1 MSDYFTLFNR
11 MSADLDIIL
20 KKYKQGKREDLI
32 PLLQE
37 IQDHLGY
44 LSEEAIVKT
53 GSFLGLST
61 TKIFGLATFY
71 DKFRFIPS
79 GKIQIRICHG
89 TSCFLNGSQAIIN
102 KIKEET
108 GVMPGQTTRDGNFS
122 YEIVSC
128 MGGCCNGPV
137 INVNGQYHTH
147 IKAEQLPEL
156 IKRLKYIIE
165 ND

>member
-1 MSDYFTLFNR
+1 

-102 KIKEET
+102 KIREET
-108 GVMPGQTTRDGNFS
+108 GVMPGQTSRDGNFS

>member
-1 MSDYFTLFNR
+1 MST
-11 MSADLDIIL
+11 DLDIIL

-37 IQDHLGY
+37 IQDDMGY
-44 LSEEAIVKT
+44 LSEEAIVRT
-53 GSFLGLST
+53 GNFLGLST
-61 TKIFGLATFY
+61 TKIYGLATFY
-71 DKFRFIPS
+71 DRFRFIPG
-79 GKIQIRICHG
+79 GKVRIMICHG

-102 KIKEET
+102 KMKEET

-128 MGGCCNGPV
+128 MGGCCNGPL
-137 INVNGQYHTH
+137 ISVNGKYNTH

-156 IKRLKYIIE
+156 IKRLKYIID

>member
-1 MSDYFTLFNR
+1 MI
-11 MSADLDIIL
+11 ADLDIIL

-71 DKFRFIPS
+71 DRFRFIPS

>member
-1 MSDYFTLFNR
+1 MST
-11 MSADLDIIL
+11 DLDIIL

-37 IQDHLGY
+37 IQEELGY

-61 TKIFGLATFY
+61 TKIYGLATFY
-71 DKFRFIPS
+71 DRFRFIPS

-89 TSCFLNGSQAIIN
+89 TSCFLNGSQSIIN

-137 INVNGQYHTH
+137 INVNGQYYTH

-156 IKRLKYIIE
+156 LKRLKYVIE

>member
-1 MSDYFTLFNR
+1 MGTELE
-11 MSADLDIIL
+11 IIL

-37 IQDHLGY
+37 IQEDHGF
-44 LSEEAIVKT
+44 LSEDAIVKV

-61 TKIFGLATFY
+61 TKIYGLATFY
-71 DKFRFIPS
+71 
-79 GKIQIRICHG
+79 
-89 TSCFLNGSQAIIN
+89 GSLTIIN

-108 GVMPGQTTRDGNFS
+108 GVNAGQTTRDGNFS

-128 MGGCCNGPV
+128 MGGCHNGPLL
-137 INVNGQYHTH
+137 NVNGQYHTH
-147 IKAEQLPEL
+147 VKAEQLPEL
-156 IKRLKYIIE
+156 IKKLRYVIE

>member
-1 MSDYFTLFNR
+1 
-11 MSADLDIIL
+11 MSAELDIIL

-37 IQDHLGY
+37 IQYHLGY

-79 GKIQIRICHG
+79 GKIQITICHG

-102 KIKEET
+102 KIREET

-137 INVNGQYHTH
+137 INVNGQYNTH

>member
-1 MSDYFTLFNR
+1 MSN
-11 MSADLDIIL
+11 DLDIIL

-37 IQDHLGY
+37 IQDVEGY

-53 GSFLGLST
+53 GSFLGMST
-61 TKIFGLATFY
+61 TKIYGLATFY
-71 DKFRFIPS
+71 DRFRFIPT
-79 GKIQIRICHG
+79 GKIRISICNG
-89 TSCFLNGSQAIIN
+89 TSCFLNGSQAIMS

-108 GVMPGQTTRDGNFS
+108 GVNAGQTTRDGNFS

-128 MGGCCNGPV
+128 MGGCCNGPI
-137 INVNGQYHTH
+137 INVNGKYYTH

-156 IKRLKYIIE
+156 IKRLKYVIE

>member
-1 MSDYFTLFNR
+1 MAGSVE
-11 MSADLDIIL
+11 AIL
-20 KKYKQGKREDLI
+20 SKYKSGKREDLI

-37 IQDHLGY
+37 IQDELGF

-53 GSFLGLST
+53 GNCLGIST
-61 TKIFGLATFY
+61 TKIYGLATFY
-71 DKFRFIPS
+71 DRFRFIPT
-79 GKIQIRICHG
+79 GKIQIMICHG
-89 TSCFLNGSQAIIN
+89 TSCFLNGSQSIIN

-108 GVMPGQTTRDGNFS
+108 GVLPGQTTRDGNFS

-137 INVNGQYHTH
+137 ININGQYQTH

-156 IKRLKYIIE
+156 IKKMKYIIE

>member
-1 MSDYFTLFNR
+1 
-11 MSADLDIIL
+11 
-20 KKYKQGKREDLI
+20 
-32 PLLQE
+32 LLQD

-71 DKFRFIPS
+71 DRFRFIPS

-102 KIKEET
+102 KIREET
-108 GVMPGQTTRDGNFS
+108 GVMPGQTSRDGNFS

-137 INVNGQYHTH
+137 INVNGQYYTH
-147 IKAEQLPEL
+147 IKAEKLPEL
-156 IKRLKYIIE
+156 IKRFKYIIE

>member
-1 MSDYFTLFNR
+1 MSQYILYIVR
-11 MSADLDIIL
+11 MSGDLDIIL

-37 IQDHLGY
+37 IQEDLGY
-44 LSEEAIVKT
+44 LSEEAIIKI

-61 TKIFGLATFY
+61 TKIYGLATFY
-71 DKFRFIPS
+71 DRFRFLPS

-89 TSCFLNGSQAIIN
+89 TSCFLNGSQSIIN

-156 IKRLKYIIE
+156 IKRLKYVIE

>member
-1 MSDYFTLFNR
+1 MGTDFD
-11 MSADLDIIL
+11 MIL
-20 KKYKQGKREDLI
+20 KKHKQGKREDLI

-37 IQDHLGY
+37 IQEDMGY
-44 LSEEAIVKT
+44 LSEESIVKV

-61 TKIFGLATFY
+61 TKIYGLATFY
-71 DKFRFIPS
+71 DRFRFIPS
-79 GKIQIRICHG
+79 GKIHIRICHG

-122 YEIVSC
+122 YEVVSC
-128 MGGCCNGPV
+128 MGGCNNGPV
-137 INVNGQYHTH
+137 INVNGEYHIH

-156 IKRLKYIIE
+156 IKRLKYVIE

>member
-1 MSDYFTLFNR
+1 MSTDFDT
-11 MSADLDIIL
+11 IL

-37 IQDHLGY
+37 IQDDLGY

-53 GSFLGLST
+53 GNYLGLST
-61 TKIFGLATFY
+61 TKIYGLATFY
-71 DKFRFIPS
+71 DRFKFIPS
-79 GKIQIRICHG
+79 GKIQIKVCHG
-89 TSCFLNGSQAIIN
+89 TSCFLNGSQSILN
-102 KIKEET
+102 KLKEET
-108 GVMPGQTTRDGNFS
+108 GVIPGQTTRNGLFS
-122 YEIVSC
+122 YEVVSC

-137 INVNGQYHTH
+137 IHINGQYHTH

-156 IKRLKYIIE
+156 IKRLKHVIE

>member
-1 MSDYFTLFNR
+1 
-11 MSADLDIIL
+11 MSAELDIIL

-71 DKFRFIPS
+71 DRFRFIPS

-102 KIKEET
+102 KIREET

>member
-1 MSDYFTLFNR
+1 

-71 DKFRFIPS
+71 DRFRFIPL

-102 KIKEET
+102 KIREET
-108 GVMPGQTTRDGNFS
+108 GVMPGQTSRDGNFS

-137 INVNGQYHTH
+137 INVNGQYYTH
-147 IKAEQLPEL
+147 IKAEKLPEL
-156 IKRLKYIIE
+156 IKRFKYIIE

>member
-1 MSDYFTLFNR
+1 

-32 PLLQE
+32 PLLQD

-71 DKFRFIPS
+71 DRFRFIPS

-102 KIKEET
+102 KIREET
-108 GVMPGQTTRDGNFS
+108 GVMPGQTSRDGNFS